1 MSTRAD
7 RIYDILE
14 AAGGRL
20 SVAEIGENL
29 VRLEGVSS
37 LHSATVSATVRQDN
51 ATRSAQGRTPRFNH
65 SGDGTEEWG
74 FVSLRELPKTTPS
87 VKLHDPAQISAIIEA
102 ANIRARTDLKHAIGG
117 LSWQEFESNFLA
129 RVLEALGF
137 NAVEITQPT
146 RDGGK
151 DAYCRYK
158 RGIVTSE
165 AIVSAKHWKSKKVA
179 ADEVQRLRGIRG
191 NADTAVIVTSSE
203 FSAEAK
209 TEAEPSQNQRSVVLI
224 DGDLIVETCFTHSI
238 GVKLVPL
245 TSLYDFVGFDEGY
258 R

>member
-1 MSTRAD
+1 M
-7 RIYDILE
+7 
-14 AAGGRL
+14 
-20 SVAEIGENL
+20 
-29 VRLEGVSS
+29 SS
-37 LHSATVSATVRQDN
+37 LHPSTVSATVRQDN

-74 FVSLRELPKTTPS
+74 VVSLREVPKATTS
-87 VKLHDPAQISAIIEA
+87 SKLYEPGQISAIIESV
-102 ANIRARTDLKHAIGG
+102 NIRARTDLKQAIAS

-129 RVLEALGF
+129 QVLEGLGF
-137 NAVEITQPT
+137 NFIEITQPT

-165 AIVSAKHWKSKKVA
+165 AIVSAKHWKSKKVG

-209 TEAEPSQNQRSVVLI
+209 NEAEPSQNQRSVVLI
-224 DGDLIVETCFTHSI
+224 DGDLIVETCFEHSI
-238 GVKLVPL
+238 GVRQVSL
-245 TSLYDFVGFDEGY
+245 TPLYDFVGFNEGHG
-258 R
+258 

>member
-1 MSTRAD
+1 MSTRSD
-7 RIYDILE
+7 RIYDILNV
-14 AAGGRL
+14 AGGRM
-20 SVAEIGENL
+20 SVGEIGEEL
-29 VRLEGVSS
+29 ALIEGVTA
-37 LHSATVSATVRQDN
+37 LHSSTVSATVRQDN
-51 ATRSAQGRTPRFNH
+51 VTRSTQGRTPRFNH
-65 SGDGTEEWG
+65 SGDGTEDWG
-74 FVSLRELPKTTPS
+74 FVSLREVPKSTPS
-87 VKLHDPAQISAIIEA
+87 VKLHDPAQISGIIEA
-102 ANIRARTDLKHAIGG
+102 ANIRARADLKHAIAS

-151 DAYCRYK
+151 DAYCRYR

-165 AIVSAKHWKSKKVA
+165 AIVSAKHWKAKKVA

-203 FSAEAK
+203 FSTEAK
-209 TEAEPSQNQRSVVLI
+209 NEAEPSQNQRSVVLI

-238 GVKLVPL
+238 GVKQVLL
-245 TSLYDFVGFDEGY
+245 TTLYDFVGFDEGHG
-258 R
+258 

>member
-1 MSTRAD
+1 MSTRAE
-7 RIYDILE
+7 RIFDILQSG
-14 AAGGRL
+14 GGRL
-20 SVAEIGENL
+20 SVAEIGEQL
-29 VRLEGVSS
+29 ARIEEVSF

-74 FVSLRELPKTTPS
+74 IVSLREAPKATPS
-87 VKLHDPAQISAIIEA
+87 IKLQDPGQISAIIEA
-102 ANIRARTDLKHAIGG
+102 ANVRARTDLKHAIAS

-137 NAVEITQPT
+137 NSIEITQPT

-165 AIVSAKHWKSKKVA
+165 AIVSAKHWKSKKVG

-209 TEAEPSQNQRSVVLI
+209 SEAEPSQNQRSVVLI
-224 DGDLIVETCFTHSI
+224 DGDLIVETCFAHSI
-238 GVKLVPL
+238 GVRQVLL
-245 TSLYDFVGFDEGY
+245 TSLYDFVGFD
-258 R
+258 